1 MARVSKE
8 ANRAY
13 YKKYYA
19 EHKPDIKRNQKKYE
33 EKHPR
38 VHVPDSL
45 RGTRL
50 KYLYKINEE
59 GFDKLFAEQ
68 GNLCAL
74 CDSDQS
80 KQERRFSVDHD
91 HRCCLGQRSCG
102 KCLRGIL
109 CADCNRKLG
118 FLEATLVEALV
129 TPFPQLI
136 GKPEPWTGRAMRYLK
151 KYAITNQENQ

>member
-8 ANRAY
+8 ANSAY

-45 RGTRL
+45 RDTRL

-59 GFDKLFAEQ
+59 DFDKRFAEQ

-91 HRCCLGQRSCG
+91 HHCCLGQRSCG

-136 GKPEPWTGRAMRYLK
+136 GKPEPWTNRALRYLSK
-151 KYAITNQENQ
+151 HRTTQEIQ